1 MSQVTLKLQGVSRR
15 FKDVVALDDFHL
27 DVAGGELVTLLG
39 PSGCGKTTALR
50 LIAGLDQTDAGEI
63 FVAGK
68 PVADLPA
75 HKRNMG
81 MVFQS
86 YSLFPNMNAAENV
99 AYGLS
104 LRGHSKRV
112 RLARAGELLDMVG
125 LSIHAKRFPHQLSG
139 GQQQRVA
146 LARALAFE
154 PDILLLDEPLSAL
167 DAQVRSNLRDEIR
180 ALQLKTGTTTI
191 FVTHDQEEA
200 MAISDRVAV
209 MNKGKIEQI
218 AAPDELYHSPA
229 SEFVAGFV
237 GEMNR
242 LPATLRGAKANVLGT
257 SVDFT
262 GIWQETPD
270 KPVALVRPEALTIKK
285 QAASNGQVFSRAFLG
300 PLSKVTVE
308 LADGIRVD
316 VTDTSDASA
325 HLRTGDK
332 VKVSLKPGHYLVV
345 AG

>member
-1 MSQVTLKLQGVSRR
+1 MQR
-15 FKDVVALDDFHL
+15 
-27 DVAGGELVTLLG
+27 
-39 PSGCGKTTALR
+39 TALVR
-50 LIAGLDQTDAGEI
+50 
-63 FVAGK
+63 
-68 PVADLPA
+68 
-75 HKRNMG
+75 
-81 MVFQS
+81 
-86 YSLFPNMNAAENV
+86 SLVKQP
-99 AYGLS
+99 
-104 LRGHSKRV
+104 K
-112 RLARAGELLDMVG
+112 
-125 LSIHAKRFPHQLSG
+125 
-139 GQQQRVA
+139 
-146 LARALAFE
+146 
-154 PDILLLDEPLSAL
+154 ILLLDEPLGAL
-167 DAQVRSNLRDEIR
+167 DPKTREQT
-180 ALQLKTGTTTI
+180 QLELIKIQSLLDITFI
-191 FVTHDQEEA
+191 MVTHDQEEA

-229 SEFVAGFV
+229 SEFVANFV
-237 GEMNR
+237 GQMNR

-262 GIWQETPD
+262 GIWQETPE
-270 KPVALVRPEALTIKK
+270 KPIALVRPEALTIKK

>member
-15 FKDVVALDDFHL
+15 FKDVVALDNFHL

-50 LIAGLDQTDAGEI
+50 LIAGLDQTDGGEI
-63 FVAGK
+63 LVAGK
-68 PVADLPA
+68 SVADLPA

-154 PDILLLDEPLSAL
+154 PDIL
-167 DAQVRSNLRDEIR
+167 
-180 ALQLKTGTTTI
+180 
-191 FVTHDQEEA
+191 
-200 MAISDRVAV
+200 
-209 MNKGKIEQI
+209 
-218 AAPDELYHSPA
+218 
-229 SEFVAGFV
+229 
-237 GEMNR
+237 
-242 LPATLRGAKANVLGT
+242 
-257 SVDFT
+257 
-262 GIWQETPD
+262 
-270 KPVALVRPEALTIKK
+270 
-285 QAASNGQVFSRAFLG
+285 
-300 PLSKVTVE
+300 
-308 LADGIRVD
+308 
-316 VTDTSDASA
+316 
-325 HLRTGDK
+325 
-332 VKVSLKPGHYLVV
+332 
-345 AG
+345 